1 MEEREKAKNEEKAA
15 ANGQSD
21 VASILARRVAVEMS
35 DSDDA
40 GGGPSDSEYDSD
52 DWDESTAWQKMKHL
66 RKIGIGVGGTTNVE
80 EYFFKSQESLATVI
94 DQTEDEADDA
104 IAGKSDDVI
113 KGQIVVVESVAEIE
127 SCSPKKLF
135 QRMSSVWLLRL
146 SATQFFLSQVLRFC
160 DELNHHNYYHHYFLY
175 GKYNLE

>member
-1 MEEREKAKNEEKAA
+1 
-15 ANGQSD
+15 
-21 VASILARRVAVEMS
+21 
-35 DSDDA
+35 
-40 GGGPSDSEYDSD
+40 
-52 DWDESTAWQKMKHL
+52 MKHL

-113 KGQIVVVESVAEIE
+113 KGQIVVVESVAAEIE

-135 QRMSSVWLLRL
+135 QRMSSV
-146 SATQFFLSQVLRFC
+146 
-160 DELNHHNYYHHYFLY
+160 
-175 GKYNLE
+175 

>member
-1 MEEREKAKNEEKAA
+1 
-15 ANGQSD
+15 
-21 VASILARRVAVEMS
+21 
-35 DSDDA
+35 
-40 GGGPSDSEYDSD
+40 
-52 DWDESTAWQKMKHL
+52 MKHL

-135 QRMSSVWLLRL
+135 QRMSSV
-146 SATQFFLSQVLRFC
+146 
-160 DELNHHNYYHHYFLY
+160 
-175 GKYNLE
+175 